1 MLDER
6 SYNRKREEKRKK
18 TKKAREQFMLFVLML
33 AMIPTIL
40 AIILFA
46 KQTSLQNQV
55 EVLEKQLEQLQERD
69 GAAVSGQQGDTSEDA
84 GVSGIPPAELTPTPL
99 VSPTPI
105 LSPTSSPSLTPSPSP
120 SPSLSPTPSPTPEPT
135 LAVDLETGELLPWA
149 EKKVYLT
156 FDDGPSKNTDALLD
170 LLAEY
175 DMKVTFF
182 VMGKDDAE
190 SKRLYKRIVDEGHSL
205 GIHSYSHDY
214 EKIYKSV
221 EDFEKDFTKIS
232 DLLYD
237 TIGYVPKLYRF
248 PGGSSNSRCKE
259 LTIQPFI
266 HYLVERDIRYYDW
279 NVENGDATGVSYTV
293 EELAENVLGA
303 VAKKKTSMVLCH
315 DTAAKTKTIQSMEIV
330 LAELKAKGAQV
341 LPITEDTPMV
351 RHVLPEEPVIEDA
364 EDTAAE

>member
-1 MLDER
+1 MTDQR
-6 SYNRKREEKRKK
+6 SYNREREEKRKK
-18 TKKAREQFMLFVLML
+18 TKKARERFMLFVLLL

-40 AIILFA
+40 AVILFV
-46 KQTSLQNQV
+46 KQTALQNQV
-55 EVLEKQLEQLQERD
+55 EVLEGQLEQLKERED
-69 GAAVSGQQGDTSEDA
+69 TAVPGQQGGISGNSEVPVD
-84 GVSGIPPAELTPTPL
+84 SLTEKDPTPTPTPE
-99 VSPTPI
+99 PT
-105 LSPTSSPSLTPSPSP
+105 LTPSPSP
-120 SPSLSPTPSPTPEPT
+120 SPTPTLSPTPTTEPTPTLTPVPT
-135 LAVDLETGELLPWA
+135 LAVDPETGEQLPWA

-175 DMKVTFF
+175 DMKATFF
-182 VMGKDDAE
+182 VIGKEDEE
-190 SKRLYKRIVDEGHSL
+190 SRRLYKRIVDEGHSL

-237 TIGYVPKLYRF
+237 IIGYAPELYRF
-248 PGGSSNSRCKE
+248 PGGSSNSRCKD

-266 HYLVERDIRYYDW
+266 RYLTEHNIRYYDW

-293 EELAENVLGA
+293 EELAENVISA
-303 VAKKKTSMVLCH
+303 VSKKKVSMVLCH
-315 DTAAKTKTIQSMEIV
+315 DTAAKTKTLQSMELV

-341 LPITEDTPMV
+341 LPITEDTQMV
-351 RHVLPEEPVIEDA
+351 RHVLPEEPVDETVNVVA
-364 EDTAAE
+364 E